1 MWRVELLH
9 PLFVHFPIALLVIGS
24 LLRLPGLWF
33 PQVLFTSRLMIVLG
47 SAFAWGAYV
56 TGNLAED
63 EVNSTMCDPGATH
76 WHGDMAFYV
85 TLLFTAVA
93 LIDILSVWLGRK
105 PKTAWFA
112 STRVQMALLVPLL
125 AGAGLMAYVGHLGA
139 SLVYQQGAAV
149 YKPSPE
155 CKEFE

>member
-24 LLRLPGLWF
+24 LLRLPGIWF
-33 PQVLFTSRLMIVLG
+33 PQVLFASRLMVVLG
-47 SAFAWGAYV
+47 SAFAWAAYF
-56 TGNLAED
+56 TGNMAEE

-76 WHGDMAFYV
+76 WHGDLAFYV

-93 LIDILSVWLGRK
+93 LIDLLSVWLARK
-105 PKTAWFA
+105 RPWLA
-112 STRVQMALLVPLL
+112 SMRLQMALLVPLL